1 MPSPFPGM
9 DPYLEGPDWEDF
21 HHRLIT
27 TISDCLTPSVRP
39 NYVVRA
45 ERRVYLEH
53 DLDSDPSSMRP
64 DVSVLRKP
72 GKRSSRAGAAGPS
85 IESPSPVL
93 LTLPMTEEH
102 REAFL
107 VLRLRESMEIVTVI
121 EVLSPANKRAGSDGR
136 REYLAK
142 RESVLRSATH
152 LVELDLL
159 RGGRRLPTVEPLPSG
174 DYYAFVS
181 RGNRRPRTEA
191 FVWTLRDRLSAIPV
205 PLAGKDPDVMLDL
218 ASAIDSTY
226 DRAGYD
232 YSLDY
237 ARRLVPSLR
246 DSDAAW
252 ARGILRRRNA
262 SGR

>member
-1 MPSPFPGM
+1 MPSPFPGI

-21 HHRLIT
+21 HLKLIA
-27 TISDCLTPSVRP
+27 TISEHLTASVRP
-39 NYVVRA
+39 NYFVRA

-53 DLDSDPSSMRP
+53 EAESDPSQIRP
-64 DVSVLRKP
+64 DVAVLRKA
-72 GKRSSRAGAAGPS
+72 GKKGSRPGAAVARV
-85 IESPSPVL
+85 EAPSPVL
-93 LTLPMTEEH
+93 LTLPMPEEH

-107 VLRLRESMEIVTVI
+107 VLRLRETMEIVTVL

-159 RGGRRLPTVEPLPSG
+159 RGGKRLPTVEPLPSG

-191 FVWTLRDRLSAIPV
+191 FVWRLRDRLSAVPV

-218 ASAIDSTY
+218 QATIDSTY

-237 ARRLVPSLR
+237 GRRLTPGLR

-252 ARGILRRRNA
+252 VRDTLRKR
-262 SGR
+262 STTGR